1 MQNRKP
7 FNLERALAGD
17 PVVRGDGL
25 KVIELKCFDK
35 PNRNGRQVIALFE
48 DGTFGTFLVNGKKHE
63 RESGLDL
70 LMAPKTTNYNIDIYQ
85 NDSGFPYIRNFYKS
99 TEIPVCDIN
108 GHVTDTADKFLKTIS
123 FEIGEEPKKEKK
135 TLWIGVERKT
145 LGDGPH
151 FVTDAHQSKDEL
163 IKEYPCSIEDME
175 IKAIEVEV

>member
-48 DGTFGTFLVNGKKHE
+48 DGTFGTFFGNGKKHE

-70 LMAPKTTNYNIDIYQ
+70 LMAPKTTKYNIDIYQ
-85 NDSGFPYIRNFYKS
+85 NDSGFPYIRHFYKS

-123 FEIGEEPKKEKK
+123 FEIGEEPKPEKK
-135 TLWIGVERKT
+135 TMWVAVDRKAHD
-145 LGDGPH
+145 DGSCYTSH
-151 FVTDAHQSKDEL
+151 AYLTKDQLMQEYSTDE
-163 IKEYPCSIEDME
+163 ME
-175 IKAIEVEV
+175 IIPIEVEV